1 VEDSSSNINL
11 YFYPMEQFGIDI
23 LIPSQLTASGM
34 GSTGGD
40 TFHLLLYNY
49 DVNLLSLYFSYLF
62 PLLFILVGGYIGRST
77 GYLVL
82 EKINGFLRVL
92 IPNYFTHLLEF
103 VSLIIALVFSVVL
116 VWNVLGL
123 IPGSFC
129 FTSQILVT
137 FTLSSLI
144 FFGAFSLSA
153 VYGRLEFLAHFVP
166 KNVPTALKP
175 FLAVIEVISY
185 ISRLFSLAI
194 RLFANLVAGHS
205 LLHILSES
213 NVKIG
218 TALGKID
225 FYLVIFILVVS
236 TLTGA
241 ILFLEIG
248 IGFLQAY
255 VFAVL
260 GLIYFRE
267 VEHYLEH

>member
-1 VEDSSSNINL
+1 
-11 YFYPMEQFGIDI
+11 MEQFAVDTLATLPKVEGGAGG
-23 LIPSQLTASGM
+23 SSG
-34 GSTGGD
+34 GY
-40 TFHLLLYNY
+40 HLLIYNY
-49 DVNLLSLYFSYLF
+49 DVNLLSLYFIYLF
-62 PLLFILVGGYIGRST
+62 LLVLVLVGSYIGRST
-77 GYLVL
+77 GYQAL
-82 EKINGFLRVL
+82 EKINDFLRVL
-92 IPNYFTHLLEF
+92 IPNYFTTVLEF
-103 VSLIIALVFSVVL
+103 SGLIIVLVFTVVL

-129 FTSQILVT
+129 FTSQLLVT

-153 VYGRLEFLAHFVP
+153 VYGKLEFLAHFVP
-166 KNVPTALKP
+166 KNVPVALKP

-218 TALGKID
+218 TALGKVD
-225 FYLVIFILVVS
+225 FYLVVLILVVS

-260 GLIYFRE
+260 ALIYFRE